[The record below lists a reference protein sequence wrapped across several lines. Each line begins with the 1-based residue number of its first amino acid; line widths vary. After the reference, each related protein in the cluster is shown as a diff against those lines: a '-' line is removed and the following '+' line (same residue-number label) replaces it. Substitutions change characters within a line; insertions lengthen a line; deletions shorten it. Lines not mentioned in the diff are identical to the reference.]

1 VGSPPCLAREV
12 AGKELAFAR
21 GRFEQELEV
30 GTTGNEARGDDCW
43 GSNPDEAWGGGGQLM
58 VVVARGGFRV
68 AAGGVGLST
77 ERRRGAQRSACS
89 HEETVVVAL
98 YTRLHFA
105 SKQRGG

>member
-1 VGSPPCLAREV
+1 
-12 AGKELAFAR
+12 
-21 GRFEQELEV
+21 
-30 GTTGNEARGDDCW
+30 
-43 GSNPDEAWGGGGQLM
+43 M